1 MKVTAK
7 QIAQKLNISTAAV
20 SMALNNKPGV
30 SVAMRHKI
38 IDVATEMGYDFS
50 RIQKKLEKS
59 NEIAFIFFHKNFV
72 FDTPFFTELAINVE
86 TTIKDAGYQLVV
98 HHIHDLDNLEEK
110 VMSLNSYHYA
120 GILLLGTTMNE
131 NEFSYFEKLD
141 IPILLLDTYFPNIK
155 ANCVVINNV
164 DSAQM
169 ATEYLIKKR
178 HQQPGYL
185 HANQKIQNFKER
197 ALGFYNGVRNHS
209 FPVSKSIVHHI
220 SCSVEGAYADML
232 EILNNKEPVASCY
245 FADNDEIAIGAM
257 RAFKEKGYRIPE
269 DVAIIGFDNIPYST
283 FVDPPLTTI
292 DVPKAYMGTVAAKC
306 LLESIQFPMNHF
318 LKIEV
323 NTSLVIRNS
332 I

>member
-1 MKVTAK
+1 MKITAK
-7 QIAQKLNISTAAV
+7 QIAEKLNISTAAV
-20 SMALNNKPGV
+20 SRALNNKPGV

-50 RIQKKLEKS
+50 RIQKKMEKS
-59 NEIAFIFFHKNFV
+59 NEIAFVFFHKNFV
-72 FDTPFFTELAINVE
+72 FDTPFFTELATSVE
-86 TTIKDAGYQLVV
+86 TTVKENGFQLVV

-110 VMSLNSYHYA
+110 VATLNSYHYA
-120 GILLLGTTMNE
+120 GIILLGTTMNQ
-131 NEFSYFEKLD
+131 NEFSYFQKLE

-155 ANCVVINNV
+155 TNCVVINNV
-164 DSAQM
+164 DGAQS
-169 ATEYLIKKR
+169 ATEYLIKK
-178 HQQPGYL
+178 HHKQPGYL
-185 HANQKIQNFKER
+185 HASQNIQNFAER
-197 ALGFYNGVRNHS
+197 SLGFYNGVRTNS
-209 FPVSKSIVHHI
+209 YPVSKSIVHLL

-232 EILNNKEPVASCY
+232 EILKNKEPVASCY

-257 RAFKEKGYRIPE
+257 RAFKEMGYRIPE

-292 DVPKAYMGTVAAKC
+292 DVPKAFMGKIAAC
-306 LLESIQFPMNHF
+306 F
-318 LKIEV
+318 LIEVIKNPSEHHAKIEI

>member
-7 QIAQKLNISTAAV
+7 QIAEKLGISAAAV

-38 IDVATEMGYDFS
+38 IDVAMEMGYDFS

-72 FDTPFFTELAINVE
+72 FDTPFFTELATNVE
-86 TTIKDAGYQLVV
+86 ATIKEAGYQLVV

-120 GILLLGTTMNE
+120 GILLLGTIMNE

-141 IPILLLDTYFPNIK
+141 VPILLLDTYFPNVK

-197 ALGFYNGVRNHS
+197 ALGFYNAVRKHS
-209 FPVSKSIVHHI
+209 FPVSKSIVHPL
-220 SCSVEGAYADML
+220 SCSVDGAYADML
-232 EILNNKEPVASCY
+232 EILNNNEPIASCY

-283 FVDPPLTTI
+283 YVDPPLTTI
-292 DVPKAYMGTVAAKC
+292 DVPKAFMGKVAAKNIIS
-306 LLESIQFPMNHF
+306 SIQNPSPHF
-318 LKIEV
+318 TKIEI
-323 NTSLVIRNS
+323 NTTLVIRDS